1 MGGSGPGWT
10 YGGKPLAAGT
20 LIPVGKIRVP
30 LLIGD
35 GGQDTIWDSAGSA
48 AAITSELD
56 RMPGHAAVTNLYYAD
71 AGHYYFGLP
80 PYYPYF
86 NDAALGGIQQANARA
101 VEQFWTRMIAFLNQL
116 QAS

>member
-1 MGGSGPGWT
+1 MAPHRPNHPPG
-10 YGGKPLAAGT
+10 LA
-20 LIPVGKIRVP
+20 
-30 LLIGD
+30 
-35 GGQDTIWDSAGSA
+35 Q
-48 AAITSELD
+48 
-56 RMPGHAAVTNLYYAD
+56 HLYYAD